1 MLKHRDTFSKNILV
15 VFAGTS
21 LVNIFNLLYQLLI
34 AHRLSPADFAAF
46 NSLLAIFLIFNSP
59 LMTIQTGITKYI
71 AEFRAQARVDK
82 IRALLSGG
90 LKRII
95 IACLFTIPIFFFVS
109 VKSLAGLKISSS
121 GAGLILTGML
131 VTSWILPVMFGGV
144 QGMEKFKWLASASV
158 ISGAAK
164 LSLTF
169 IFLALGFKVAGA
181 LGAFL
186 AANIIVIVI
195 CYLPL
200 KGYINPEQSLGF
212 SQGRAEG
219 VDFKEIYLY
228 LWPVAIS
235 TFCFMALISYDMILV
250 KYFFSPQDAGFYS
263 LAQMVGKIF
272 FFLPGAISIVMF
284 PRISGLNARNMDT
297 FSTLKR
303 SLLYTGILCSAAFI
317 GYNIFPSFALKVLT
331 GKPFAESILLGRLFG
346 FSMSFF
352 ALLYILILYFLSKK
366 DLRFIKYLVLFTLL
380 QFFAIVLFHQSL
392 INVQLILCV
401 SSFCLFLLHLWLALG
416 RQRR

>member
-90 LKRII
+90 LKRIL

-109 VKSLAGLKISSS
+109 VRSLSGLKISSS
-121 GAGLILTGML
+121 GAGYILAGML
-131 VTSWILPVMFGGV
+131 VTSWILPVMFGGM
-144 QGMEKFKWLASASV
+144 QGMEKFKWLASTSV

-186 AANIIVIVI
+186 AANMIMILI

-200 KGYINPEQSLGF
+200 KGYISLRR
-212 SQGRAEG
+212 QKEDL
-219 VDFKEIYLY
+219 DFKEIFLY

-250 KYFFSPQDAGFYS
+250 KYYFGAEDAGFYS

-284 PRISGLNARNMDT
+284 PRISGLNAKSIDT
-297 FSTLKR
+297 LPTLKR
-303 SLLYTGILCSAAFI
+303 SLLYTAILCSAAFI
-317 GYNIFPSFALKVLT
+317 GYNIFPAFALKILT
-331 GKPFAESILLGRLFG
+331 GKAFGESILLGRLFG

-416 RQRR
+416 PQRR